1 MYLCKYRSGFL
12 DGKWFFVGL
21 LKILLLLH
29 VLNFLYLLLSVPSQ
43 LHLVDWL
50 LFFYLFVGVLVLV
63 LF

>member
-12 DGKWFFVGL
+12 DGKWFFIGL
-21 LKILLLLH
+21 LEVLLIFH
-29 VLNFLYLLLSVPSQ
+29 VLLFLYLLLSVPCQ

-50 LFFYLFVGVLVLV
+50 LFFYLLIDVLVLV